1 MPDPGTA
8 PVRGPVVAMLVQH
21 RLHVVTAALLTLGS
35 VAASLLTPLVVRA
48 VVTDIGGHHSPVLHG
63 VELVVLTLGAALGAA
78 WSSFLLGRIGEWSVL
93 ETRRRLVRH
102 VLGMRL
108 RDLRTSGTGE
118 LAARVSS
125 DCSRLRSA
133 FDVGVTSMPS
143 ALLVAVLSLVLMG
156 TLDWM
161 LLLIV
166 VVTFAMAGSA
176 IGAFIRGVRTGTKA
190 QQKALGSLNQRFTAA
205 LGAVTTIKA
214 NRAEQQAAGQILA
227 EAQAAAD
234 ASVSADRSMAFITP
248 LMSVGQQLAIIG
260 VLAGSGARLASG
272 ALSPGDF
279 VAFMMYMFQLVS
291 PLTLIATGIGR
302 LQTGLAARG
311 RIQGVLD
318 HPAEEPG
325 PPQAPP
331 VTDGA
336 PALRIEGLVG
346 GHGSGPVLHGVEL
359 TVPRRGLTALV
370 GPSGGGKSTVL
381 SMIERLLLP
390 DRGHL
395 ALHGVDLSRWPL
407 EELRRRLSYVDQSFT
422 LLEGT
427 VRENLL
433 LGLDAERAAS
443 LGDADLVGALAEVG
457 MDEAVAA
464 LPDGLGTVLGGAVD
478 LSGGQRQRLALA
490 RALLSEADVVLLDE
504 PTSQL
509 DGVNERMLRRAM
521 DRLAADRA
529 VLVVAHRLST
539 VRHADLIVCLDGGR
553 TVGAGRHPELLESCD
568 EYRTLV
574 RGQHG
579 TPEPAPAPA

>member
-1 MPDPGTA
+1 MPERETP
-8 PVRGPVVAMLVQH
+8 PVHGPVVAMLLRH
-21 RLHVVTAALLTLGS
+21 RLHVVTAAVLTLAS
-35 VAASLLTPLVVRA
+35 VTASLLTPLAVRS
-48 VVTDIGGHHSPVLHG
+48 VVTDIGGHRSPVLHV
-63 VELVVLTLGAALGAA
+63 VELAVLTLGAALGAA

-93 ETRRRLVRH
+93 ETRRRLVGH
-102 VLGMRL
+102 VLRMRL
-108 RDLRTSGTGE
+108 ADLRATGTGE

-143 ALLVAVLSLVLMG
+143 AALVAVLSLVLMG
-156 TLDWM
+156 LLDWV
-161 LLLIV
+161 LLLVV
-166 VVTFAMAGSA
+166 VVTFAVAGTA
-176 IGAFIRGVRTGTKA
+176 IGAFVRGVRTGTQA
-190 QQKALGSLNQRFTAA
+190 QQKALGGLTQRFTAA
-205 LGAVTTIKA
+205 LTAIPTVKA
-214 NRAEQQAAGQILA
+214 NRAERQVADRILV
-227 EAQAAAD
+227 EARSAAD
-234 ASVSADRSMAFITP
+234 ASVAADRSMAFITP
-248 LMSVGQQLAIIG
+248 LMSVGQQVAIIG

-318 HPAEEPG
+318 RPAEEAG

-331 VTDGA
+331 VPAEA
-336 PALRIEGLVG
+336 PALRIENLVG
-346 GHGSGPVLHGVEL
+346 GHGARPVLHGVDL

-381 SMIERLLLP
+381 GMIERLLLP
-390 DRGHL
+390 DRGGI
-395 ALHGVDLSRWPL
+395 ALHGTALHRWPL
-407 EELRRRLSYVDQSFT
+407 EELRRHLSYVDQSFT
-422 LLEGT
+422 LVEGT
-427 VRENLL
+427 IRENLL
-433 LGLDAERAAS
+433 LGLGEEQAAS
-443 LGDADLVGALAEVG
+443 LGETDLLRALADVG
-457 MDEAVAA
+457 MNTAVTA
-464 LPDGLGTVLGGAVD
+464 LPDGLDTTLGGAVD

-539 VRHADLIVCLDGGR
+539 VRHADQIVYLDDGR
-553 TVGAGRHPELLESCD
+553 TLGAGRHQELLESCA

-574 RGQHG
+574 RGQLDSSV
-579 TPEPAPAPA
+579 PAPV